1 MCNRPSLPSP
11 FLLDTVCT
19 QPTLRV
25 WKNKS
30 QNMGDSIKLSE
41 VFVIKVTETGLP
53 FGPAIIIKFSKMCL
67 KPLGK
72 LSTYTS

>member
-19 QPTLRV
+19 QPTVRI

-30 QNMGDSIKLSE
+30 QNMEDSIKLSE
-41 VFVIKVTETGLP
+41 VFVIKVTAKNWLTFWTGNNHQ
-53 FGPAIIIKFSKMCL
+53 IQ
-67 KPLGK
+67 
-72 LSTYTS
+72 